1 MAENTVNLIDDRQI
15 TAWLIARGLDWRVR
29 SVEAITV
36 DSATSCSRR
45 RSLQA
50 TPLRTVLADVPGLQL
65 DADTSHAFIALNV
78 ATVPRGPLVDFD
90 IEGPLGD
97 AWLLPRQEIA
107 ARQAL
112 FLTSMA
118 SSFHPSPSSDLV
130 TLLTAILGFTGEF
143 FSSREAVALEDY
155 LSVGI
160 GQAPSATFLEHCR
173 SVANDCRHVLRP
185 HLDRFH
191 GYSAPENPTL
201 ALPEL
206 VANGLIAMEAQATTV
221 LEEYRGL
228 ILAADSAATPEA
240 EVFLEALADYGN
252 YYDLIAA
259 MRIPLDE
266 PFMVKYSERRD
277 LKLSWPRREGRQ
289 ELVIADAQSNHATF
303 KVTDPNVRISVFQAV
318 QMTSDEFAVGAFQS
332 RKDQQSR
339 AIYAHDPDRDFRI
352 RFRFQLGL
360 LRRLQT
366 IPYVATALLVLLS
379 LALLHEKP
387 EQLRDLALIVGP
399 AALAASVLLVRE
411 PSTLGSRLRLTSS
424 LLLAIALGVLVLV
437 ATFLYVR
444 GLLCA

>member
-1 MAENTVNLIDDRQI
+1 
-15 TAWLIARGLDWRVR
+15 
-29 SVEAITV
+29 
-36 DSATSCSRR
+36 
-45 RSLQA
+45 
-50 TPLRTVLADVPGLQL
+50 
-65 DADTSHAFIALNV
+65 
-78 ATVPRGPLVDFD
+78 
-90 IEGPLGD
+90 
-97 AWLLPRQEIA
+97 
-107 ARQAL
+107 
-112 FLTSMA
+112 
-118 SSFHPSPSSDLV
+118 
-130 TLLTAILGFTGEF
+130 
-143 FSSREAVALEDY
+143 
-155 LSVGI
+155 
-160 GQAPSATFLEHCR
+160 
-173 SVANDCRHVLRP
+173 
-185 HLDRFH
+185 
-191 GYSAPENPTL
+191 
-201 ALPEL
+201 
-206 VANGLIAMEAQATTV
+206 MEAQATTV